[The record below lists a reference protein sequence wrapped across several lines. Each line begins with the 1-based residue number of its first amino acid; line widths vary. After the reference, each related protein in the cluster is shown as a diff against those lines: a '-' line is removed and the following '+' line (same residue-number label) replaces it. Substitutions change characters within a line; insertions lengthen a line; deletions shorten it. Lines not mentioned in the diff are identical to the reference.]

1 MNRFYPLTLA
11 LLLAAFFCL
20 IRTSAG
26 AQEIHKWTDA
36 NGKVHYG
43 DRVAA
48 PDSSK
53 KIKVSITASS
63 QPPAVPASA
72 TSAPRPSLSPPR
84 LNSQKKPVPVDPA
97 LVGPECR
104 GLIEKIAAVPAGKNW
119 ELLYRQFDRACPGIA
134 YECVEY
140 QSSPQNNQCIWVKR
154 SGSRVLNRNRYP

>member
-1 MNRFYPLTLA
+1 MNRSYRLPVARSLA
-11 LLLAAFFCL
+11 VIVCL
-20 IRTSAG
+20 ICMSAG

-43 DRVAA
+43 DRAAA

-53 KIKVSITASS
+53 KIKVSIAAPS
-63 QPPAVPASA
+63 QPSAVPASA
-72 TSAPRPSLSPPR
+72 IGAPRAGVSPQPLKSR
-84 LNSQKKPVPVDPA
+84 KKPVPVDPS
-97 LVGPECR
+97 LVGPECK

-119 ELLYRQFDRACPGIA
+119 ELLYRQFDAACPGIA

-154 SGSRVLNRNRYP
+154 SGSSVLNEKRYP

>member
-1 MNRFYPLTLA
+1 MNRSSPRISA
-11 LLLAAFFCL
+11 LLLAALFCL
-20 IRTSAG
+20 IRTGAG

-43 DRVAA
+43 DRAAA

-53 KIKVSITASS
+53 KIKVSIPAPS

-72 TSAPRPSLSPPR
+72 NSRPRPTLSPPR
-84 LNSQKKPVPVDPA
+84 LNLQKKPVPVDPA

-104 GLIEKIAAVPAGKNW
+104 GLIEKIAAVPAGQSW
-119 ELLYRQFDRACPGIA
+119 EMLYRQFDQACPGIA

-140 QSSPQNNQCIWVKR
+140 RSSPQNNQCTWVKR